1 MMANDVQ
8 NHFDAIA
15 GEYDRWKQR
24 AHYYYRSL
32 QQALSD
38 LIPPGS
44 SVLEV
49 GCGTGDVLASLQPS
63 MGLGSDLSA
72 EMVKRAQEKFPYL
85 NFVQNDISASPVTEQ
100 PYDYVVAAD
109 VFEHVSDIKAA
120 FRNMRSSLASQGRL
134 IIVTANPSWAPILH
148 LAEIL
153 HLKMPEGEHTW
164 RSQAA
169 LVAAAAD
176 AGLSIE
182 SFTRRLLVP
191 KRIPVLH
198 RINDSRRTK
207 KLVERWGLMQI
218 AVFRQSD

>member
-1 MMANDVQ
+1 MRTNNVQ
-8 NHFDAIA
+8 DHFDAIA

-38 LIPPGS
+38 VIPPGS

-63 MGLGSDLSA
+63 VGLGSDLSA

-85 NFVQNDISASPVTEQ
+85 NFVQNNILTSPITKQ
-100 PYDYVVAAD
+100 QYDYVVAAD
-109 VFEHVSDIKAA
+109 VLEHVSDIKAA
-120 FRNMRSSLASQGRL
+120 FRNMRTSLASEGRL

-148 LAEIL
+148 LAEVL
-153 HLKMPEGEHTW
+153 HLKMPEGDHTW

-169 LVAAAAD
+169 LVGAAAD
-176 AGLSIE
+176 AGLTIE

-198 RINDSRRTK
+198 RINDWRRTK
-207 KLVERWGLMQI
+207 KLLERWGLMQI
-218 AVFRQSD
+218 AVFRLTD